1 MTKQHTKMAS
11 VPDNDTRLRILD
23 SAERLFMSRGY
34 ASVKLRDIADAVQ
47 MRHASLYYYAPTGK
61 EGLYVEVMTRSFHRH
76 RDGLEQVIK
85 QAGEDFRAQIHA
97 VACWMAT
104 SEPIDFSRMVN
115 ADMQEISPKSAQLLM
130 DLAFESVR
138 VPLENAITQAKAKG
152 IADVDDPTLAA
163 MSLVGIMQSIHM
175 IPRQHVTSS
184 QMLSIAIATAEMLLK
199 GWLKR

>member
-1 MTKQHTKMAS
+1 MTKRTTKPAD
-11 VPDNDTRLRILD
+11 VHDNETRVRILD
-23 SAERLFMSRGY
+23 CAERMFMTRGF

-47 MRHASLYYYAPTGK
+47 MRHASLYYYAPDGK

-76 RDGLEQVIK
+76 RSGLEQVIK
-85 QAGEDFRAQIHA
+85 QSGEDFRAQVHA

-104 SEPIDFSRMVN
+104 SEPIDFSRMIN
-115 ADMQEISPKSAQLLM
+115 ADMQEIDPKNARLLM

-138 VPLENAITQAKAKG
+138 VPLEQAIMQAKGKG
-152 IADVDDPTLAA
+152 IVDVDDPALAA

-175 IPRQHVTSS
+175 IPRQFVSNG